1 MMRKMGQPYPSD
13 PFGLEKASTSAERS
27 YFDLKNRTERKII
40 AKFSSM
46 CDYIAMTGMV
56 INAIMLK
63 AFERH
68 RIRVRS
74 LIEYR
79 RGIYIMMTRAMAFT
93 HSTNSTTDDQQNA
106 NFSASKEPMQFG
118 LDNCATHHICTNKA
132 LFSEIKIPEREIG
145 VQGVAGSL
153 AAEGIGTIAFN
164 ITDDN
169 GKLHAIVLQNVILLP
184 SAPKNLISVS
194 RWSKDACDD
203 CTITSGGE
211 YSVFRWGNER
221 FKKTVHHP
229 PECSIPLMQVNED
242 KGDKALLMFTREHR
256 LQFIAEDANEAQRQP
271 NDNVLQGNIVSDKQS
286 PATNPCDASSELR
299 AGDTVHISRN
309 GKRILATVKKVIRV
323 GNGSLRYRVSLIDD
337 PHEFTIQSSSIEYF
351 TPDPADIPHSP
362 KDVELTS
369 IANILTAQDLTRL
382 WSPTSD
388 DTVSKESRL
397 ALYWHHRFRCAPLR
411 HLHRLAERGV
421 IPRCITRVKRMPL
434 CASCAFAAAHRRNW
448 RSKGEQP
455 RHIRKHWQKEP
466 GNGTSCDHIV
476 SHQPGLIPQSTG
488 KLTHERFWGSV
499 LYVDHATDYLF
510 NHFIRGT
517 TSEETLESKLAYER
531 HALSHGVKIGAYHAD
546 NSRFNDSRFLGSCR
560 DAGQQLTFCGVGA
573 HHQNALAER
582 KIKEVCYGGRT
593 VLLHAKRR
601 WPNVISTI
609 LWPFALQSVVD
620 RHNRLSLDD
629 KGRSPLE
636 KFARTDE
643 EIRPEEFHTW
653 GCPVFVL
660 AAQNQSEAKALT
672 FPCRQRRFG
681 AKFANGAGKPSV
693 PCRF

>member
-1 MMRKMGQPYPSD
+1 MALMTPHPNPRPCRKPNCCETYSLKAMNRSEVDLSPSAAARTIWTKWLVTKDQLQLAQTRWKIMQLLFHPFMISKFAATSFMNTAWEEFLIPLVIILLPDIGLFRMGIRYGAKVWTMIQHFHREIHITSRTRRRPKERIRETQILWFQFAKNSRPLPSRLMVLSAVQLRQSYIGMMRKMGQPYPSD

-40 AKFSSM
+40 TKFSSM

-106 NFSASKEPMQFG
+106 NFSASKEPMEFG

-271 NDNVLQGNIVSDKQS
+271 NDNVLQGNIVGDKQS

-309 GKRILATVKKVIRV
+309 GKRILATVKRSFELETVPLDTE
-323 GNGSLRYRVSLIDD
+323 SLL
-337 PHEFTIQSSSIEYF
+337 
-351 TPDPADIPHSP
+351 
-362 KDVELTS
+362 
-369 IANILTAQDLTRL
+369 
-382 WSPTSD
+382 
-388 DTVSKESRL
+388 
-397 ALYWHHRFRCAPLR
+397 
-411 HLHRLAERGV
+411 
-421 IPRCITRVKRMPL
+421 
-434 CASCAFAAAHRRNW
+434 
-448 RSKGEQP
+448 
-455 RHIRKHWQKEP
+455 
-466 GNGTSCDHIV
+466 
-476 SHQPGLIPQSTG
+476 
-488 KLTHERFWGSV
+488 
-499 LYVDHATDYLF
+499 
-510 NHFIRGT
+510 
-517 TSEETLESKLAYER
+517 
-531 HALSHGVKIGAYHAD
+531 
-546 NSRFNDSRFLGSCR
+546 
-560 DAGQQLTFCGVGA
+560 
-573 HHQNALAER
+573 
-582 KIKEVCYGGRT
+582 
-593 VLLHAKRR
+593 
-601 WPNVISTI
+601 
-609 LWPFALQSVVD
+609 
-620 RHNRLSLDD
+620 
-629 KGRSPLE
+629 
-636 KFARTDE
+636 
-643 EIRPEEFHTW
+643 
-653 GCPVFVL
+653 
-660 AAQNQSEAKALT
+660 
-672 FPCRQRRFG
+672 
-681 AKFANGAGKPSV
+681 
-693 PCRF
+693 